1 MEPMKA
7 RTDKRKR
14 IPHLKAWEHPKGSRI
29 TVTEIIN
36 RTRGEDFGGS
46 YRVCIPVKFS
56 GTKRILRQFPT
67 KEAAFIFAE
76 QEFKGQQEYGA
87 RYFSL
92 TAQQREDALL
102 AFNLLRGTD
111 IGIVKAVKF
120 AVERL
125 QPKAGEI
132 TVKGLLEEFLEE
144 KGSLNLRPRSLCD
157 LKSRLGIFADSLG
170 DHHISTISERD
181 IKNWL
186 KGMEQLSP
194 RSIKNY
200 RQSVETF
207 FNHATKRGYCSDNPV
222 SAIPIPKE
230 DWKPPCILTIPEATA
245 LIKTACETNFKK
257 NEQDSGLGLLAH
269 VTLGLFAGIRTNEL
283 TQLGWENINLTEKL
297 ATIPHTIA
305 KKRRLRNIDLTDNC
319 IQWLRM
325 VERKTGKITPKGINK
340 KFKILTVA
348 AGFHDWGRTKSNAM
362 RHSFGSYMFA
372 KTQDAQRTATF
383 LGHRGDDQVLF
394 DHYRS
399 LATKKD
405 GERYFSITPESIDGK
420 LLAFPKVVG

>member
-1 MEPMKA
+1 MKA

-14 IPHLKAWEHPKGSRI
+14 IPHLKAWEYPKGSKI

-46 YRVCIPVKFS
+46 YRVCIPVKVS
-56 GTKRILRQFPT
+56 GTNRILRQFPT
-67 KEAAFIFAE
+67 KEDAFIFAE
-76 QEFKGQQEYGA
+76 QEFKGKQEYGA

-92 TAQQREDALL
+92 SAQQREDALL
-102 AFNLLRGTD
+102 AFNLIRGTD
-111 IGIVKAVKF
+111 IGIVQAVKF

-132 TVKGLLEEFLEE
+132 TVKDLLAEYLEE
-144 KGSLNLRPRSLCD
+144 KGSLNLRPRSLRD
-157 LKSRLGIFADSLG
+157 LKSRLGIFADTFG
-170 DHHISTISERD
+170 GHHISMISERD

-186 KGMEQLSP
+186 KGMGQLSP
-194 RSIKNY
+194 RSIRNY

-222 SAIPIPKE
+222 SGIPIPKE
-230 DWKPPCILTIPEATA
+230 DWKPPCILTISEATA
-245 LIKTACETNFKK
+245 LIKTAYETNFKM
-257 NEQDSGLGLLAH
+257 NEEESGVGLLAH
-269 VTLGLFAGIRTNEL
+269 VTLGLFAGIRTSEL
-283 TQLGWENINLTEKL
+283 TQLGWENINLKEKL

-319 IQWLRM
+319 IQWLRL
-325 VERKTGKITPKGINK
+325 VERKTGKITPLGINK
-340 KFKILTVA
+340 KFKILTVL
-348 AGFHDWGRTKSNAM
+348 AGFPDWKGTHTNSM
-362 RHSFGSYMFA
+362 RHSFGSYTFA
-372 KTQDAQRTATF
+372 KTQDAQRTAAL

-405 GERYFSITPESIDGK
+405 GKRYFSITPASINSK
-420 LLAFPKVVG
+420 LIAFPKVVG